1 MLKKAEGTTLGN
13 LKSSKF
19 VGKKEGG
26 FIVRD
31 MRPVGV
37 GAQLTAMPLRGC
49 AGRHGFVSSCLL
61 LFIFIFCVAPSASRA
76 QSTQVPPATKD
87 DNNASDG
94 QTNAATAA
102 SQQTDP
108 PIAGIINGIILDG
121 TGAAVAGAHVKMA
134 GTDTTLAQDVVSDEN
149 GQFSIVNA
157 APGPFTLTIT
167 ATGFTPK
174 TFSGVLPPGQVL
186 EVPEIA
192 LEVASEITSVRVVL
206 PQQELAELQLKE
218 EEKQRVL
225 GFIPNFYV
233 VYEPHPAPLSSKQK
247 FELAWRS
254 TFDPV
259 TFVLVGASAGIQQ
272 ATDQFGGYGQGA
284 AGYGKRYGATYG
296 DLITGTFIGG
306 AILPSL
312 LKQDPRYFYK
322 GTGTTRFRLLYAL
335 ANSVICKGDNGR
347 WQPNYSNILGSLA
360 AGGIS
365 NLYYP
370 PDDRNGVGLTFENAL
385 IGIGTTAAANVLQ
398 EFVIPK
404 LTPSFANR
412 DSSKHEGS

>member
-1 MLKKAEGTTLGN
+1 MNAAIAEN
-13 LKSSKF
+13 PKP
-19 VGKKEGG
+19 
-26 FIVRD
+26 D
-31 MRPVGV
+31 
-37 GAQLTAMPLRGC
+37 
-49 AGRHGFVSSCLL
+49 
-61 LFIFIFCVAPSASRA
+61 
-76 QSTQVPPATKD
+76 PPA
-87 DNNASDG
+87 
-94 QTNAATAA
+94 
-102 SQQTDP
+102 
-108 PIAGIINGIILDG
+108 AGIINGIVFDG
-121 TGAAVAGAHVKMA
+121 TGAAVAGAHIKLE
-134 GTDTTLAQDVVSDEN
+134 GTDRAPSQEVVSGED
-149 GQFSIVNA
+149 GQFSIVNVQ
-157 APGPFTLTIT
+157 PGPFTLTVS
-167 ATGFTPK
+167 ATGFTPQ
-174 TFSGVLPPGQVL
+174 TVSAVLPPGEVY
-186 EVPEIA
+186 EVPQITLAIA
-192 LEVASEITSVRVVL
+192 TEITSVRVVL
-206 PQQELAELQLKE
+206 PQEELAELQLKD
-218 EEKQRVL
+218 EEKQRVF
-225 GFIPNFYV
+225 GVIPNFYV
-233 VYEPHPAPLSSKQK
+233 VYEPHAAPLNTKQK
-247 FELAWRS
+247 FELAWKS

-322 GTGTTRFRLLYAL
+322 GTGTTRSRFLYAL

-398 EFVIPK
+398 EFLIPK

-412 DSSKHEGS
+412 ESAKHEGS